1 MVHNLQ
7 MFPIS
12 LNFSPAV
19 HNPTRFFMSPLQ
31 VYLSQGLPT
40 CLSSLISSL
49 MVIIFSVTSLI
60 KFIPKYFC
68 LFVFDVIVI
77 GIFCFFFRY
86 FLFVCKNITNISM
99 FTLYPTTL
107 HSLSVLIDFWWS
119 LGYSVY
125 KIIFSANNDSFNS
138 YF

>member
-40 CLSSLISSL
+40 CLSSR
-49 MVIIFSVTSLI
+49 M
-60 KFIPKYFC
+60 
-68 LFVFDVIVI
+68 
-77 GIFCFFFRY
+77 
-86 FLFVCKNITNISM
+86 
-99 FTLYPTTL
+99 
-107 HSLSVLIDFWWS
+107 
-119 LGYSVY
+119 
-125 KIIFSANNDSFNS
+125 S
-138 YF
+138 YFIRSNRLLLTTKLLGFISTPESIQNRSFFPNLKHHHFIYDTYH